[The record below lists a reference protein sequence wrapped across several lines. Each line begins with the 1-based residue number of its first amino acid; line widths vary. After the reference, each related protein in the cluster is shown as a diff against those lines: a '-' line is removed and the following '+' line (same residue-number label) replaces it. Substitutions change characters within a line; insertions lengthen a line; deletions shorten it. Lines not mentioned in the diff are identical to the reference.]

1 MDKRMVD
8 QEFHNEDTDLELSL
22 RPTQLKQYIG
32 QSSIK
37 SNLEVFIKAAK
48 LRQEPLDHVLLFGP
62 PGLGKTT
69 LSNIIANEMDVN
81 IRTISGPS
89 LERPGDLAA
98 ILSGLQPGDV
108 LFIDEIHRLRSVVE
122 EVLYPAMEDFYLDI
136 VIGKGEE
143 ARSIRIDLPPF
154 TLVGATTRAGSL
166 TAPLRDRFGVHLR
179 LEYYQTDELED
190 IISRT
195 ADVLDTTIDK
205 QSARELAKRSRGTP
219 RVANRLLKR
228 VRDFQQVEEADFI
241 NIDITKKALRLL
253 QVDDMGLD
261 HIDHKVMNC
270 ILEQYKGGPVGLDT
284 IAVSIGEDRV
294 TIEDVYEP
302 FLIQQGFIERTPRGR
317 KATPYAYEHFGYS
330 ESEKRE

>member
-69 LSNIIANEMDVN
+69 LSNIIANEMEVN

-108 LFIDEIHRLRSVVE
+108 LFIDEIHRFNKSQQDSLLHAVE
-122 EVLYPAMEDFYLDI
+122 KGWIVLI
-136 VIGKGEE
+136 
-143 ARSIRIDLPPF
+143 
-154 TLVGATTRAGSL
+154 GATTENPSFEVVSALLSRSQVYILKAL
-166 TAPLRDRFGVHLR
+166 TFEK
-179 LEYYQTDELED
+179 LE
-190 IISRT
+190 
-195 ADVLDTTIDK
+195 
-205 QSARELAKRSRGTP
+205 ELADISVSKYNEINNTKFY
-219 RVANRLLKR
+219 L
-228 VRDFQQVEEADFI
+228 EE
-241 NIDITKKALRLL
+241 K
-253 QVDDMGLD
+253 
-261 HIDHKVMNC
+261 
-270 ILEQYKGGPVGLDT
+270 
-284 IAVSIGEDRV
+284 
-294 TIEDVYEP
+294 
-302 FLIQQGFIERTPRGR
+302 
-317 KATPYAYEHFGYS
+317 
-330 ESEKRE
+330 